1 MSEYISP
8 AWDIEIGPYTVQKM
22 TRFDVVSS
30 RQAPIDLAEVEL
42 PNAGLPADIAAGDR
56 VRISQG
62 YREKGLWLIFDGEI
76 ARLEPRST
84 TTMIFAQD
92 QGVKLKRTEFSQTF
106 IQVQP
111 RAIIQQG
118 LQKAGVTAYRLSSKA
133 LPPRPSFVASGN
145 CLEVFKRVNMTW
157 GLDWAYYF
165 EPEGEFYWGPWEESP
180 RYEQTELTRLE
191 YGVNI
196 LEPTRVENGGERGLI
211 TTFAMPW
218 IRHSHRVIIVDPRHF
233 AEPVEARVER
243 CHYHHDAQKARL
255 TLEWSRGKK

>member
-8 AWDIEIGPYTVQKM
+8 IWDIEIGSYTVQKI
-22 TRFDVVSS
+22 TRFDVFSS
-30 RQAPIDLAEVEL
+30 RQAPLDLAEVEL
-42 PNAGLPADIAAGDR
+42 PKAGLPTDVDAGTR

-62 YREKGLWLIFDGEI
+62 YREKGMWLIFDGEI
-76 ARLEPRST
+76 ERMEPRSVT
-84 TTMIFAQD
+84 TTIFAQD
-92 QGVKLKRTEFSQTF
+92 QGGKLKRTPFSQTF
-106 IQVQP
+106 IQIEP
-111 RAIIQQG
+111 RAIFQHG
-118 LQKAGVTAYRLSSKA
+118 LQKAGIMAYKLSSKP
-133 LPPRPSFVASGN
+133 LPPKASFVAGGN
-145 CLEVFKRVNMTW
+145 CLEVFKRVNAAW

-180 RYEQTELTRLE
+180 RYLQAELTKLE

-196 LEPTRVENGGERGLI
+196 LEPTRVEEGGRRGLI

-218 IRHSHRVIIVDPRHF
+218 IRHSHRVIILDHRHFVDPI
-233 AEPVEARVER
+233 EVRVER